1 MKLGSILPLIRRF
14 APVDDCSSSPTLLM
28 KRHSKTPS
36 GALRFRSSKM
46 TRQQPYFIFRESAC
60 SSPSAPNNKERR
72 HTEPALSAK
81 LSRPV
86 ICSLAG
92 RRHISGRAVSLDAG
106 AGLYDHANQWRLL
119 FERSAMGAAVTD
131 SAFRFL
137 MANPAFLTMVG
148 YASDELQQLS
158 ILDSCVDGDRDEYR
172 VPLRELREGV
182 RLQYELETQYRRKD
196 GIPLPVNTY
205 FSAV

>member
-1 MKLGSILPLIRRF
+1 M
-14 APVDDCSSSPTLLM
+14 
-28 KRHSKTPS
+28 
-36 GALRFRSSKM
+36 
-46 TRQQPYFIFRESAC
+46 QQTYFISRESAC
-60 SSPSAPNNKERR
+60 SSPSAPNNRQR
-72 HTEPALSAK
+72 HTNPALSAK

-92 RRHISGRAVSLDAG
+92 RRHISGRAVPLDAG
-106 AGLYDHANQWRLL
+106 AGLYDHAYQWRLL

-148 YASDELQQLS
+148 YSSDELRQLS
-158 ILDSCVDGDRDEYR
+158 TLDICVDGDRDEYR

-196 GIPLPVNTY
+196 GTPLPVNTY
-205 FSAV
+205 FSVVARRLSKRFSRWQSTLHRAKRPKMPCARLNRSSGGLLD